1 VIDWRTAFQH
11 KQGDRDMCG
20 KKRQSFFV
28 GDVIKGQLQKKV
40 KFTFLGEY
48 E

>member
-1 VIDWRTAFQH
+1 VSDWRTSFQH
-11 KQGDRDMCG
+11 KGDRDMCG

-28 GDVIKGQLQKKV
+28 SDVIKGQLQKKA
-40 KFTFLGEY
+40 KFTFLGEC